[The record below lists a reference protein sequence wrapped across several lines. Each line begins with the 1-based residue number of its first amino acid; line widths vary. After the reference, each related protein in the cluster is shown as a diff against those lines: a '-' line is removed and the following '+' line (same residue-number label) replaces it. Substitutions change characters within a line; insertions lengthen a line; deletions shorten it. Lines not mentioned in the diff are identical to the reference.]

1 MPDLPSP
8 LGQPLPRREDPR
20 LLRGLARFHDDIVT
34 SGAVHAAFVR
44 SPHAAA
50 RIVAIDTAPARAMP
64 GVAAVLTGAD
74 LARLAAPFRLAPPI
88 EGLRP
93 VSMPPMPAETV
104 RMVGDPVAVV
114 LAETRAAAEEAA
126 EQVVVAWDP
135 TQAVASIAAAARPDA
150 PRVDP
155 DVPGNLVSHQRY
167 ATPGL
172 ETAFATAPRI
182 VTARFVQHRQT
193 HVPMEPRGCIADWD
207 AGREHLTM
215 TVGTQ
220 APHPYRTALA
230 ARLGLSEA
238 QVTIRSPDMGGGFG
252 QKIVLL
258 REELACAAAAR
269 LLARPVRW
277 RESRGENLMAS
288 LHAREDEVTV
298 RAAVTAEGT
307 ILALDAVLDQDF
319 GAWCFFP
326 ANYMARMLVMN
337 LPGPYRI
344 GQLGYEVRVWLTN
357 KCPSGPM
364 RAPMAIVSWVTE
376 GTIDAIAR
384 ELGLDPLEVRR
395 RNMLEASHLPYV
407 SAAGETLDAIT
418 PRPTLDA
425 AVAAL
430 GYDEARAAQRAAL
443 AEGRLLGIGLCAVLE
458 STTYGSAFYRA
469 SGVPGSGHEAA
480 SVRIEPSGAVLASCG
495 LMGSGQGYETSLAQ
509 TVAAGLG
516 AAMRDITMQLGD
528 TDVAPYGMGSR
539 GARGGTAGGS
549 ALFLA
554 GQRLRTKVLAIAA
567 DMLGLNS
574 ADGITLHDGMI
585 LRTGPTGWEK
595 TAITLADIARR
606 AYLDPLRLPPGMEP
620 GLHTVAAYDPP
631 PLTFSNST
639 HACLVELDRDTG
651 EIHILRYLAAEDAG
665 QVINPIVVAGQ
676 TQGAIALGLSGVLME
691 RMVYDADG
699 QPLSGSF
706 MDYALIRAADMPAIE
721 LHHMNTPSHLT
732 LAGIKG
738 MAEGGVLGAVGAM
751 MNAVNDALGQI
762 GRRIRNAACLTRTR
776 LERPAR
782 VSPEARPGGAAPW
795 TPAKGRALGTHSSV
809 PCGRGGGGGRGA
821 AGRQAGQRLALCQ
834 PRRPPPPPTPT
845 RNPRGPGDLS
855 PGGGPGG
862 SAPWPCLTAL
872 PPGSLRRG
880 GIRATSGGRRRVEY
894 LHVHFGPRVCDRLL
908 HRSLEHLLTQRL
920 FDIIEAGRGRLAA
933 GEHLDHVPAEL
944 RVHRGLGVLAR
955 LQCES
960 GVGEGGHHLV
970 FLEEAEITAVGGT
983 GVLAVFLRQGRKIG
997 PLVQFGDDLLGFG
1010 LGRHQDVAGVHFFG
1024 AGLAGHGLLEAGAHR
1039 GLGDL
1044 RTDLL
1049 GQHRVLQHLVGGLG
1063 DLPLHPRG
1071 LFQLVPPRRDHQRAG
1086 VDHAREQHRIELLR
1100 RHAAQIGRQAGGGL
1114 LQVAQVNWLT
1124 VDRGEHRVGR
1134 GRLGRFGRTGNQRPA
1149 QGAREAGNRQAGQKP
1164 SGTTHHNS

>member
-1 MPDLPSP
+1 MHDLPSP
-8 LGQPLPRREDPR
+8 LGQALPRREDPR
-20 LLRGLARFHDDIVT
+20 LLRGLGRFHDDIAT
-34 SGAVHAAFVR
+34 PGALHAAFVR

-50 RIVAIDTAPARAMP
+50 RIVAIDTAPARAMQ

-74 LARLAAPFRLAPPI
+74 LARLATPLRLAPPI
-88 EGLRP
+88 EGLHP
-93 VSMPPMPAETV
+93 VSMPPMPADRV

-114 LAETRAAAEEAA
+114 LAATRIAAEEAA
-126 EQVVVAWDP
+126 EQVAVTWDP
-135 TQAVASIAAAARPDA
+135 TPAVASIAAAARPGA
-150 PRVDP
+150 PLVDP
-155 DVPGNLVSHQRY
+155 EVPGNLVSHQRY

-172 ETAFATAPRI
+172 EAAFATAPRI
-182 VTARFVQHRQT
+182 VTARFAQHRQT
-193 HVPMEPRGCIADWD
+193 HAPMEPRGCLAVWD

-258 REELACAAAAR
+258 REDLACAAASR

-277 RESRGENLMAS
+277 RESRSENLAAA
-288 LHAREDEVTV
+288 LHAREDTVTV
-298 RAAVTAEGT
+298 RAAVTTEGT
-307 ILALDAVLDQDF
+307 ILALDAVLDNDF

-344 GQLGYEVRVWLTN
+344 AQLGYEVRVWLTN

-395 RNMLEASHLPYV
+395 RNMLDASHLPYV

-418 PRPTLDA
+418 PRPTLEA

-430 GYDEARAAQRAAL
+430 GYADARAAQRAAL
-443 AEGRLLGIGLCAVLE
+443 AQGRLLGIGLCAVLE

-516 AAMRDITMQLGD
+516 AAVRDVTMQLGD

-574 ADGITLHDGMI
+574 ADGITLHDGVV
-585 LRTGPTGWEK
+585 LRAGPTGWEK
-595 TAITLADIARR
+595 TPITLADIARR

-706 MDYALIRAADMPAIE
+706 MDYALIRAADMPAID

-738 MAEGGVLGAVGAM
+738 MAEGGVLGAVGAV

-762 GRRIRNAACLTRTR
+762 GRRI
-776 LERPAR
+776 ESQP
-782 VSPEARPGGAAPW
+782 VSPERVWAA
-795 TPAKGRALGTHSSV
+795 L
-809 PCGRGGGGGRGA
+809 RG
-821 AGRQAGQRLALCQ
+821 
-834 PRRPPPPPTPT
+834 
-845 RNPRGPGDLS
+845 
-855 PGGGPGG
+855 
-862 SAPWPCLTAL
+862 
-872 PPGSLRRG
+872 
-880 GIRATSGGRRRVEY
+880 
-894 LHVHFGPRVCDRLL
+894 
-908 HRSLEHLLTQRL
+908 
-920 FDIIEAGRGRLAA
+920 
-933 GEHLDHVPAEL
+933 
-944 RVHRGLGVLAR
+944 
-955 LQCES
+955 
-960 GVGEGGHHLV
+960 
-970 FLEEAEITAVGGT
+970 
-983 GVLAVFLRQGRKIG
+983 
-997 PLVQFGDDLLGFG
+997 
-1010 LGRHQDVAGVHFFG
+1010 
-1024 AGLAGHGLLEAGAHR
+1024 
-1039 GLGDL
+1039 
-1044 RTDLL
+1044 
-1049 GQHRVLQHLVGGLG
+1049 
-1063 DLPLHPRG
+1063 
-1071 LFQLVPPRRDHQRAG
+1071 
-1086 VDHAREQHRIELLR
+1086 
-1100 RHAAQIGRQAGGGL
+1100 
-1114 LQVAQVNWLT
+1114 
-1124 VDRGEHRVGR
+1124 
-1134 GRLGRFGRTGNQRPA
+1134 
-1149 QGAREAGNRQAGQKP
+1149 
-1164 SGTTHHNS
+1164 